1 MLQRF
6 TALIFLLAMSF
17 SPLAAETLVYI
28 GTYTKG
34 NSGSEGIYLSRLN
47 EDTGTL
53 SAPELVAKLEN
64 PSFVAISPDK
74 QFLYAV
80 SEVGS
85 GDEKTMG
92 VFAYRIEED
101 GTLEALNSR
110 STGGAAACH
119 LMVHPTGKLLAVANY
134 TGGST
139 ASFPI
144 AKDGSLG
151 ERASLIKHQGSSV
164 NARRQQEPHA
174 HSLNFSP
181 DGKQALVAD
190 LGADK
195 LFIYDVDTASAKLTP
210 AAPADLSMPA
220 GGGPRHLCF
229 APEANEDGSFFVAS
243 NLELTSEVTLLS
255 YDPNNGQLTMLKKRS
270 TLPDGESVPGNST
283 AECLI
288 HPSGRFV
295 YVSNRGHNSIAVFRL
310 NHDRQTLRLV
320 QNQSTSGE
328 IPRGFGITPDGRFLV
343 AGNQNSGN
351 VVSMQINPKNG
362 KLTPVEGE
370 IEVGAPV
377 NVRFLVK

>member
-1 MLQRF
+1 MFKRF
-6 TALIFLLAMSF
+6 STFIFVLAISL
-17 SPLAAETLVYI
+17 SQLSAETLVYL

-34 NSGSEGIYLSRLN
+34 NSTSEGIYLSRLN
-47 EDTGTL
+47 DQTGAL
-53 SAPELVAKLEN
+53 SAPELVAELEN

-80 SEVGS
+80 SEVSS

-92 VFAYRIEED
+92 VFAYRIED
-101 GTLEALNSR
+101 GGKLAALNAR
-110 STGGAAACH
+110 STGGGAACH
-119 LMVHPTGKLLAVANY
+119 LMVHPSGKLLAVANY

-144 AKDGSLG
+144 ADDGSLG

-164 NARRQQEPHA
+164 NARRQEAPHA
-174 HSLNFSP
+174 HSVNFSP
-181 DGKQALVAD
+181 DGNQVLVAD

-195 LFIYDVDTASAKLTP
+195 LFIFDVNIQSAQLTP
-210 AAPADLSMPA
+210 AKTADFPMPA

-229 APEANEDGSFFVAS
+229 APEGNEDGTHLVAS
-243 NLELTSEVTLLS
+243 NLELTSEVTLLNYAPKS
-255 YDPNNGQLTMLKKRS
+255 GQLTMLKKRS
-270 TLPDGESVPGNST
+270 TLPEGQSVPGNST
-283 AECLI
+283 AECLF

-295 YVSNRGHNSIAVFRL
+295 YVSNRGHHSIAVFRVI
-310 NHDRQTLRLV
+310 HDRNTLRLT
-320 QNQSTSGE
+320 QNLSTSGE
-328 IPRGFGITPDGRFLV
+328 TPRGFGITPDGRFLV

-370 IEVGAPV
+370 INVGAPV